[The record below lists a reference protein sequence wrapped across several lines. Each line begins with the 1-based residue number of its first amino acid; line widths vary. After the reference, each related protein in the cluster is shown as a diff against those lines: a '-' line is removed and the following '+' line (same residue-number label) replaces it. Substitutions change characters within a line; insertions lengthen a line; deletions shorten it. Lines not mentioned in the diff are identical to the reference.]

1 MHFCFGV
8 LFWVCRGCPSLA
20 KSREAIAPFRS
31 GPSLLRYVWTDVYNC
46 LAGQS
51 LRHYRKGAC
60 CSHTRGA
67 FVIAWHFTVMIMI
80 MPTVKYWMNANFW
93 VYQLGLRYVQQI
105 STSMADL
112 GVPRCVK
119 TAQKIISQSVQELD
133 MQSTIETWDFVPHYP
148 YPRLDSSR
156 RFAIGMQQGGRIFTL
171 LVHTTHA
178 RMEVDGC
185 TEQLVISNSAQVPVY
200 RVMLWYNNPYHF
212 FTGFVEA
219 SISTGGSQTDK
230 PDSGEHPMWL
240 VSAHSPMTAGRLSQ
254 VTGTGFI
261 DRFFD
266 NWLPKFVEMMRS
278 VATGNE
284 AYAKARHQEVL
295 SKDGVSVPLSP
306 GKPAQDDP
314 DIDLVAA
321 GTQVIPDA
329 EQVKQEWHEAQEE
342 LKRKQEDLVANLK
355 INTAKLT
362 EQVAT
367 NTAKFTDQ
375 AAHLLQFKPDECAR
389 GSAEHEV
396 TTPAAAP
403 TAAPEAAP
411 AAASAE
417 TAAER
422 PGLLGSLGRS
432 LSSLLTPRSQDETEA
447 RPVAVTPAEV
457 AIEVADEAASPA
469 AH

>member
-185 TEQLVISNSAQVPVY
+185 TEQLVISNSAQVIAMGWRWLPLGVASCLRRPLAAAGLSTSARSRSRGSVALVRTWLIVGSPASQVPVY

-230 PDSGEHPMWL
+230 PDSGEHPMWCEDHPPPRTHF
-240 VSAHSPMTAGRLSQ
+240 SHRLA
-254 VTGTGFI
+254 
-261 DRFFD
+261 
-266 NWLPKFVEMMRS
+266 LP
-278 VATGNE
+278 
-284 AYAKARHQEVL
+284 
-295 SKDGVSVPLSP
+295 
-306 GKPAQDDP
+306 
-314 DIDLVAA
+314 
-321 GTQVIPDA
+321 
-329 EQVKQEWHEAQEE
+329 
-342 LKRKQEDLVANLK
+342 
-355 INTAKLT
+355 
-362 EQVAT
+362 
-367 NTAKFTDQ
+367 
-375 AAHLLQFKPDECAR
+375 
-389 GSAEHEV
+389 
-396 TTPAAAP
+396 TPHWP
-403 TAAPEAAP
+403 
-411 AAASAE
+411 
-417 TAAER
+417 
-422 PGLLGSLGRS
+422 
-432 LSSLLTPRSQDETEA
+432 SS
-447 RPVAVTPAEV
+447 
-457 AIEVADEAASPA
+457 
-469 AH
+469 